1 MDPVSKTQCAHDTLF
16 TIIKKPSGKSKAII
30 IDYRTQSIIRSF
42 KERYRELL
50 NTDDEVRDIDKISI
64 QVILNELDEFD
75 QNILIAYFAMADSSP
90 TKLAKVFGVAPSVI
104 TNRINKIIKYVRNRS
119 TAIAIDSGIHS

>member
-1 MDPVSKTQCAHDTLF
+1 MDPV
-16 TIIKKPSGKSKAII
+16 TILKKPNGKSKAII
-30 IDYRTQSIIRSF
+30 IDHQTQSIIRSF

-50 NTDDEVRDIDKISI
+50 DTDDEVRDIDKISI

-75 QNILIAYFAMADSSP
+75 QNILIAYFAIADSSP

-104 TNRINKIIKYVRNRS
+104 TNRINKIISNVRSRS

>member
-1 MDPVSKTQCAHDTLF
+1 MDPVSKTQCVHDTLF
-16 TIIKKPSGKSKAII
+16 TILKKPNGKSKAIV

-50 NTDDEVRDIDKISI
+50 NTEDEIRDIDKITIS
-64 QVILNELDEFD
+64 VILNELDEFD
-75 QNILIAYFAMADSSP
+75 QNILIAYFAIADSSP

-104 TNRINKIIKYVRNRS
+104 TNRINKIISNVRNRS
-119 TAIAIDSGIHS
+119 TAIATDSGIHS

>member
-1 MDPVSKTQCAHDTLF
+1 MDPV
-16 TIIKKPSGKSKAII
+16 TILKKPNGKSKAIV
-30 IDYRTQSIIRSF
+30 IDYQTQSIIRSF

-75 QNILIAYFAMADSSP
+75 QNILISFYSIADSSP
-90 TKLAKVFGVAPSVI
+90 TKLAKIFGVAPSVI
-104 TNRINKIIKYVRNRS
+104 TSRVSKIIKYVRNRVLE
-119 TAIAIDSGIHS
+119 IIDGGDYIYY

>member
-1 MDPVSKTQCAHDTLF
+1 MTGPL
-16 TIIKKPSGKSKAII
+16 TIIKKQQGKSKAII
-30 IDYRTQSIIRSF
+30 IDYQTQSIIRSF

-50 NTDDEVRDIDKISI
+50 DTDDEVRDIDKISI

-75 QNILIAYFAMADSSP
+75 QNILIAYFAIADSSP

-104 TNRINKIIKYVRNRS
+104 TSRINKIIKYVRNRVLD
-119 TAIAIDSGIHS
+119 IAP

>member
-1 MDPVSKTQCAHDTLF
+1 MSYVDPIYGPITVM
-16 TIIKKPSGKSKAII
+16 KKPNGKSKAII

-50 NTDDEVRDIDKISI
+50 NTDDEVRDIDKITIS
-64 QVILNELDEFD
+64 VILNELDEFD
-75 QNILIAYFAMADSSP
+75 QNILIAYFAIADSSP

-104 TNRINKIIKYVRNRS
+104 TSRINKIIKNVRNRVL
-119 TAIAIDSGIHS
+119 TITP

>member
-1 MDPVSKTQCAHDTLF
+1 MSYVDPIYGPITVL
-16 TIIKKPSGKSKAII
+16 KKPSGKSKAII

-75 QNILIAYFAMADSSP
+75 QNILIAYFAIADSSP

-104 TNRINKIIKYVRNRS
+104 TSRINKIIKYVRNRS
-119 TAIAIDSGIHS
+119 TAIATDSGIHS

>member
-1 MDPVSKTQCAHDTLF
+1 MSYVDPIYGPITVL
-16 TIIKKPSGKSKAII
+16 KKPSGKSKAII

-50 NTDDEVRDIDKISI
+50 DTDDEVRDIDKISI

-75 QNILIAYFAMADSSP
+75 QNILIAYFAIADSSP

-104 TNRINKIIKYVRNRS
+104 TSRINKIIKYVRNRS
-119 TAIAIDSGIHS
+119 TAIATDSGIHS

>member
-1 MDPVSKTQCAHDTLF
+1 MNYVDPIYGPITVM
-16 TIIKKPSGKSKAII
+16 KKPSGKSKAII

-50 NTDDEVRDIDKISI
+50 DTDDEVRDIDKISI
-64 QVILNELDEFD
+64 RVILNELDEFD
-75 QNILIAYFAMADSSP
+75 QNILIAYFAIADSSP

-104 TNRINKIIKYVRNRS
+104 TSRINKIVKYVRNRVL
-119 TAIAIDSGIHS
+119 AITTQSDEGN